1 MTEACIVDGIKQ
13 IRYLSAMKLSTRSRY
28 GTRILLELA
37 RRGAEK
43 PVQVSEISKN
53 QGIPVKYLEQL
64 IRVLKQAGLVTSVRG
79 PKGGHIMTKRP
90 SEITLG
96 QLVRLFEGQ
105 TELVV
110 CISEPEKCN
119 MSDDCRVRLAWMK
132 ATEALYE
139 ILDATTIEDVRQT
152 NPAEASLSTAESVV
166 FSGNPENCWREDDG
180 LVHYPRSQKIRKD
193 SASNFSKV
201 VFPPKK

>member
-1 MTEACIVDGIKQ
+1 
-13 IRYLSAMKLSTRSRY
+13 MKLSTRSRY
-28 GTRILLELA
+28 GTRILLELS
-37 RRGAEK
+37 RRGVET
-43 PVQVSEISKN
+43 PVQVSQISKK

-64 IRVLKQAGLVTSVRG
+64 LRILKQAGLVTSVRG

-119 MSDDCRVRLAWMK
+119 MSDDCRVRLTWMK

-139 ILDATTIEDVRQT
+139 ILDATTIEDVMQT
-152 NPAEASLSTAESVV
+152 NPAEVSLHTSES
-166 FSGNPENCWREDDG
+166 SALTGNPENCWQEEEG
-180 LVHYPRSQKIRKD
+180 LADYPPCRKI
-193 SASNFSKV
+193 
-201 VFPPKK
+201 PQE